1 MTLHGPV
8 PKSDKVSIKAATAAD
23 LHRLTDL
30 LRKYYKFDRIPFD
43 RLAVRS
49 GLEILLR
56 EKSLGRAW
64 FIYRGRRR
72 AGYVIL
78 TFGFDLEFGGRQATI
93 TDLYL
98 EPRYRGK
105 GVGREVLRLVEGF
118 CKKSGVRALELQ
130 VSADNSRATRFYQRF
145 GFQAHDRVPMS
156 KQLG

>member
-1 MTLHGPV
+1 M
-8 PKSDKVSIKAATAAD
+8 
-23 LHRLTDL
+23 
-30 LRKYYKFDRIPFD
+30 
-43 RLAVRS
+43 
-49 GLEILLR
+49 
-56 EKSLGRAW
+56 
-64 FIYRGRRR
+64 
-72 AGYVIL
+72 

-105 GVGREVLRLVEGF
+105 GVGREVLRLVEDF